1 MSFEKIKNKINLPI
15 ILFFVI
21 LINYIPLIIP
31 NMISKESHG
40 VGVVPMVICFGM
52 GCVFIALYFFKKIE
66 ITKEIKRN
74 IIVLTVISLV
84 LFIIQIKN
92 FILKEYKIMDLA
104 NIACQFVN
112 ILLLFISVMNL
123 KSDEKYIS
131 NFMNAMIIFG
141 VISCVNNII
150 LYFNEILQTLGFQK
164 GAFMVHIK
172 SFFANR
178 NQFAFFMYV
187 VIIADLFMILKENKL
202 VYKLLLVLFL
212 INLFF
217 TMSRTGLLVI
227 AIFAFIYFFSIDKI
241 SKKTK
246 FILFM
251 LGIVVLIGTIFVVN
265 EVNPLLVQKIA
276 RFDRIKDLS
285 GRTEIWTRGI
295 EILRQSP
302 INWLFGVGRFK
313 GTDVLQFENQTFTQ
327 FHNIYLDSLVTGGL
341 MELCY
346 ILYIYYYV
354 IKKVLKSDLEK
365 KYKNLYITMFITYAI
380 YICFE
385 SFGRFSIGCSDTLC
399 LIFFVSIPLLHANSC
414 NKIEEKNEG
423 DKVENKC

>member
-1 MSFEKIKNKINLPI
+1 MNFEKIKNKINLPI
-15 ILFFVI
+15 ILFFCI
-21 LINYIPLIIP
+21 LINYIPLIMA

-40 VGVVPMVICFGM
+40 VGVIPMVISFGM
-52 GCVFIALYFFKKIE
+52 SCAFMALYLFRKIK
-66 ITKEIKRN
+66 ITKEMKRN
-74 IIVLTVISLV
+74 IIVLTVISLI
-84 LFIIQIKN
+84 LFIIQMGN
-92 FILKEYKIMDLA
+92 FIIKDYKIMDFA

-112 ILLLFISVMNL
+112 VLLLFIALMNL

-131 NFMNAMIIFG
+131 SFMKAMVIFG
-141 VISCVNNII
+141 LISCVNNMI
-150 LYFNEILQTLGFQK
+150 LYFDEILQTLGFQK

-187 VIIADLFMILKENKL
+187 VIIADLFIILKENKL
-202 VYKLLLVLFL
+202 AYKLLLVLFF

-227 AIFAFIYFFSIDKI
+227 VIFAFIYFFSIDKI
-241 SKKTK
+241 NKKTK

-251 LGIVVLIGTIFVVN
+251 IGIVLLIGTIFVVN
-265 EVNPLLVQKIA
+265 EVNPLLMKKIVRA
-276 RFDRIKDLS
+276 DRIKDLS
-285 GRTEIWTRGI
+285 GRTEIWDRGF
-295 EILRQSP
+295 ELLKESP

-346 ILYIYYYV
+346 IIYIYYYV
-354 IKKVLKSDLEK
+354 INKVFKSDLEK
-365 KYKNLYITMFITYAI
+365 KYKTLYVTMFITYAI

-414 NKIEEKNEG
+414 NKIEEKIKG